1 MDITVILFTLCLQ
14 AMDLHTGMDH
24 PLAMD
29 LDRPL
34 VMEMDMVLGTALAL
48 LRDMV
53 TDLLMG
59 TDLHLRVT
67 TARDPTLLWII
78 RGMSKIMV
86 FEFFFS
92 SFILRIW
99 LKCVILSV
107 DG

>member
-1 MDITVILFTLCLQ
+1 
-14 AMDLHTGMDH
+14 
-24 PLAMD
+24 MD

-67 TARDPTLLWII
+67 MERDHTLLWI
-78 RGMSKIMV
+78 
-86 FEFFFS
+86 
-92 SFILRIW
+92 
-99 LKCVILSV
+99 LKEMNQNK
-107 DG
+107 